1 MPSYCEIAPGH
12 PFHGPYHAKEYGF
25 PIQDDTALF
34 ERLALEINQAGLSWL
49 TILKKREG
57 FAKAFHGFNI
67 ERIARYQSRDRA
79 RLLANAAIIR
89 NQLKIKAVIENAKRL
104 QEIQRDY
111 GSFRSWLDLNHPKK
125 LEDWITLFKRTFC
138 FTGQEI
144 TREFLVSTGYLEG
157 AHTLT
162 CPVYEE
168 VLKKQPAWKR
178 TKERQG
184 TNEQNLTSVDDT

>member
-1 MPSYCEIAPGH
+1 MPSYCETAPGR
-12 PFHGPYHAKEYGF
+12 PFHGPYHDKEYGF
-25 PIQDDTALF
+25 PVRNDAALF
-34 ERLALEINQAGLSWL
+34 ERLTLEINQAGLSWL

-57 FAKAFHGFNI
+57 FAKAFHDFDI

-89 NQLKIKAVIENAKRL
+89 NQLKINAVIENAKRL

-111 GSFRSWLDLNHPKK
+111 GSFRSWLDLNHPRK
-125 LEDWITLFKRTFC
+125 LEDWIALFKRTFC

-162 CPVYEE
+162 CPVYQE
-168 VLKKQPAWKR
+168 VLKTQPAWKR
-178 TKERQG
+178 TKKRQ
-184 TNEQNLTSVDDT
+184 NH